1 MRISNCQGKSC
12 AGKARHLKKL
22 KDRQAEV
29 IRHEDAHHREAGH
42 LARSKPVLTDY
53 VTGPDGK
60 QYATGGHVM
69 IDTSET
75 GDPEKDIQRG
85 RTIVRSAEAPLSVDS
100 EMSQADKNVASKG
113 RNIIAKSEKK
123 LGKLQ
128 KLKSAIG
135 GHASKI
141 NSQQVK
147 VLAEGLDLSMNPG
160 AILNFLA

>member
-1 MRISNCQGKSC
+1 
-12 AGKARHLKKL
+12 
-22 KDRQAEV
+22 
-29 IRHEDAHHREAGH
+29 
-42 LARSKPVLTDY
+42 
-53 VTGPDGK
+53 
-60 QYATGGHVM
+60 M

-128 KLKSAIG
+128 KLKSAVG

-147 VLAEGLDLSMNPG
+147 VLAEGLDLRMNPG